1 MISSTRLH
9 VVQQTL
15 TVLLTPLLLTATAL
29 AADSPAGGEGAQA
42 QPFKTLFDYLKA
54 GGWMEIVIL
63 VVSVVAFVAIM
74 DCFLRTRRSVTV
86 PETFLTE
93 LRLKLTADGAAP
105 AAAFC
110 AGRNT
115 LIAEVLR
122 VGFRRA
128 SEGLQV
134 MESGAYQA
142 LEEGLAAFYLRLSVP
157 MGVAVISPLLG
168 LLGTVFSLVA
178 IFGRIMSPS
187 PPTTAEGAHAV
198 MASLIPF
205 ATGIVAAVIVLFFY
219 FLLRRRIAKVGVAA
233 SLHLREF
240 LEEANQRRQA

>member
-1 MISSTRLH
+1 
-9 VVQQTL
+9 
-15 TVLLTPLLLTATAL
+15 
-29 AADSPAGGEGAQA
+29 
-42 QPFKTLFDYLKA
+42 
-54 GGWMEIVIL
+54 MEIVIL
-63 VVSVVAFVAIM
+63 VVSVVAFVAIV
-74 DCFLRTRRSVTV
+74 DCFFRTRLSATV
-86 PETFLTE
+86 PEAFLSE
-93 LRLKLTADGAAP
+93 LRLKLTADGPAP

-198 MASLIPF
+198 MASLVPF